1 MDLRIKEG
9 VDKLVPGITGWAQ
22 INGRDE
28 LSIPDKVKLEVE
40 YMKRKSLLFDV
51 KILWLTIV
59 KALSQDRVSH

>member
-1 MDLRIKEG
+1 DLRIKEG